1 MSKFNG
7 FTQDDINKIA
17 ITNNKKQPGNI
28 FEIKFTYSVYSSTK
42 IKF

>member
-28 FEIKFTYSVYSSTK
+28 FEIKFTYSIDYFTK
-42 IKF
+42 KKF